1 MKKFKSKKQQDQGLI
16 NNDKTYCY
24 YTARGLSTLLDNYI
38 NNPLVTNLDVVK
50 DGALS
55 IISSAVRVDSW
66 YRFEAEIRA
75 ARSKEEIVE
84 LFKRANH
91 NGKHYT
97 N

>member
-1 MKKFKSKKQQDQGLI
+1 MKKSKSKKQQDQGLI

>member
-1 MKKFKSKKQQDQGLI
+1 MKKKETKSTGLI

-24 YTARGLSTLLDNYI
+24 WTARGLQTLKDDYI
-38 NNPLVTNLDVVK
+38 NNPFVIDLDIVK

-55 IISSAVRVDSW
+55 IINSAVRVDSW

-75 ARSKEEIVE
+75 ARSKQEILD
-84 LFKRANH
+84 LFERANY
-91 NGKHYT
+91 NGKNYR